1 MDDLERMREII
12 EANSG
17 TKEKNKIHY
26 GKFPYNLKNWM
37 DMMGCFGDMF
47 FDAKVNLI
55 DIGDNIF

>member
-12 EANSG
+12 GANSG
-17 TKEKNKIHY
+17 EKEKNKIHY

-47 FDAKVNLI
+47 FGGKGKFN
-55 DIGDNIF
+55 